1 MSFASALRPLLVLLT
16 LASFGGCVSQDDGAA
31 PSGEHR
37 DDPSPSTPPAPVAP
51 QPTNGIIACFYD
63 EARTAG
69 AAVLQEGGSAAD
81 AFVAITLVNYVRAA
95 GETSLGGPLG
105 AMTYEAA
112 SGKVAFLDATF
123 DSMRDPSGRYDPAQ
137 PKIGASVLV
146 PGALRGLEEIWKAK
160 GKLPWARLV
169 EPAKKLAAEGYRADA
184 LLVGAIKSRKYVLE
198 RSAYAKALYLPDGAP
213 IHEGTV
219 LKQPELAAFLDDV
232 AKSGSHAM
240 YEDGEWSASFV
251 TQVNAA
257 GGRAAAEDLSSY
269 RATWQEPWTLDVS
282 RGGVAKRVFASSGRS
297 YGGVYDLVGLSVLAH
312 DTRDDEAMS
321 DADRLEV
328 RLRTARAL
336 YEDPWFYEATKLD
349 DAAFVAK
356 RVNDTAALW
365 AKVAAAMPA
374 SPRAAKGSHSL
385 QVTVIDRNG
394 DAITGT
400 NTINS
405 LPWGSGIFVRG
416 VSLTDAG
423 TTTMFVPG
431 PGERVVNPLTLHV
444 VVNTSPA
451 DHSLAFLGGSFG
463 SSLLET
469 QLQIVADAVFGDAKL
484 SAAQITER
492 PRFGTF
498 PFDFELGGGG
508 ATSDLSA
515 NWLDTGA
522 SKDLVAELLRRGL
535 KVKQDPRGDTG
546 WGTFLFRDRSS
557 GVLGGATLD
566 ASWFRGGVTT
576 M

>member
-1 MSFASALRPLLVLLT
+1 MISQDFTTEIWSLAYHLAMSFASPLRPLLVVLA
-16 LASFGGCVSQDDGAA
+16 LASFGGCSSQGDGAA
-31 PSGEHR
+31 PSSEHR
-37 DDPSPSTPPAPVAP
+37 DDPSPSTPPASAPP

-63 EARTAG
+63 EARAAG
-69 AAVLQEGGSAAD
+69 AAILQEGGSAAD
-81 AFVAITLVNYVRAA
+81 AFVTITLVNYVRAA

-240 YEDGEWSASFV
+240 YEDGDWSASFV

-385 QVTVIDRNG
+385 
-394 DAITGT
+394 
-400 NTINS
+400 
-405 LPWGSGIFVRG
+405 
-416 VSLTDAG
+416 G

-444 VVNTSPA
+444 VVNASPA

-469 QLQIVADAVFGDAKL
+469 QLQIVADAVFGDATL

-498 PFDFELGGGG
+498 PFDFAQLGGG

-546 WGTFLFRDRSS
+546 WGTFVFRDRSS